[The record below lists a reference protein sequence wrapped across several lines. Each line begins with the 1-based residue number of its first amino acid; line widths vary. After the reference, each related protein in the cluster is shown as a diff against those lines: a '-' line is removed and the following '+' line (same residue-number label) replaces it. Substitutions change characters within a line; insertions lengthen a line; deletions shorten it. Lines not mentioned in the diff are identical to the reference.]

1 VDNTN
6 YQRYPFVDTAVGNR
20 LLLGFIVN
28 ASAIQRRLP
37 APWRLASLPAFEAI
51 GLPAEQQP
59 NLLLAFH
66 HLLIDQDAQGQ
77 VLTEAGSRFLVFDIP
92 ASNPDTG
99 ERGLLHFLM
108 FTGGAIPGRYRD
120 ALPAR
125 VKHDYQVVEDHTATT
140 IREAYQIQP
149 EAGGL
154 IEVQLTAQ
162 RGILRRQT
170 ASSPN
175 FSLWSAVD
183 PTIQRVYQEDS
194 VMELLRNNVT
204 GFNSI
209 QELSFH
215 AEVPAL
221 SDLFDG
227 SERLA
232 AVIANPYYMRRV
244 FSPRREPAVDDEL

>member
-1 VDNTN
+1 
-6 YQRYPFVDTAVGNR
+6 
-20 LLLGFIVN
+20 VN

-37 APWRLASLPAFEAI
+37 EPWRIASLPAFEAI
-51 GLPAEQQP
+51 GLPAELQP

-77 VLTEAGSRFLVFDIP
+77 TLTEAGSRFLVFDIP

-125 VKHDYQVVEDHTATT
+125 VKHDYHLVEDHASTT
-140 IREAYQIQP
+140 IREAYQIHP

-162 RGILRRQT
+162 RGALQRQT
-170 ASSPN
+170 AASPN

-194 VMELLRNNVT
+194 VMELLRNNAT
-204 GFNSI
+204 GFNCI
-209 QELSFH
+209 QELSFQIT
-215 AEVPAL
+215 VPAL

-227 SERLA
+227 NERLA
-232 AVIANPYYMRRV
+232 AVIANPYYMRKV
-244 FSPRREPAVDDEL
+244 FSPRSELAADE

>member
-1 VDNTN
+1 MTSTN
-6 YQRYPFVDTAVGNR
+6 YQHYPFVDTAVGNR

-37 APWRLASLPAFEAI
+37 VPWRISSLPTFEAI
-51 GLPAEQQP
+51 GLPVEQQP

-77 VLTEAGSRFLVFDIP
+77 TLTDAGSRFLVFDIP

-120 ALPAR
+120 ALPAQ
-125 VKHDYQVVEDHTATT
+125 VKHDYHLGEDHTSTT

-162 RGILRRQT
+162 RGALRRQT
-170 ASSPN
+170 AVSPN

-194 VMELLRNNVT
+194 VMELLRNNAT

-209 QELSFH
+209 QELTFH
-215 AEVPAL
+215 VEVPAL

-227 SERLA
+227 NERLV
-232 AVIANPYYMRRV
+232 AVIANPYYMRKV
-244 FSPRREPAVDDEL
+244 FSPRSELAADE